1 MNPRIANILY
11 FAGGAAT
18 AALISCLFFRKK
30 ELDIQKDVKTQ
41 INRKDQEIGRLN
53 AIIGK
58 QKKELAAATNE
69 MEDSIPIVERAPSY
83 QFQRARYESGP
94 AVLDEDDGED
104 HAYDGIPEDDDD
116 ADDADDDFT
125 EEDVLSELPPKNY
138 LAIIEEE
145 AYTPLDAYDQ
155 IYWKYEPKLP
165 AFVDEEKGHPIGYER
180 VCQAI
185 GADNA
190 QTIIALYTR
199 RPVENAS
206 KTFYV
211 RNSNYRS
218 DYIINLA

>member
-30 ELDIQKDVKTQ
+30 ELDIQKDVEKE
-41 INRKDQEIGRLN
+41 INRKDQEIGRLH
-53 AIIGK
+53 AMIKK
-58 QKKELAAATNE
+58 QKKELADT
-69 MEDSIPIVERAPSY
+69 DGSIPIVERVPSY
-83 QFQRARYESGP
+83 QFQRARYEYDPSVI
-94 AVLDEDDGED
+94 AEDDEED

-116 ADDADDDFT
+116 ADDDFT
-125 EEDVLSELPPKNY
+125 EEDVTSELPPKGY

-145 AYTPLDAYDQ
+145 GYAPLDTYDQ

-199 RPVENAS
+199 RPVEYAS
-206 KTFYV
+206 KTFHV
-211 RNSNYRS
+211 RNSNFRS